1 MALGTAVDLHPTTK
15 ANYRWVAHYRDEARA
30 ACGRHPIRKKY
41 FRSKEDALAFKR
53 DREFN
58 NRETGLLSAQPA
70 PVEKQAIAEAR
81 ENDVPLLE
89 AVSLLRTH
97 GAALNRLKKLGGS
110 LEQIL
115 GKAIEHLEE
124 ERTSITVDEL
134 RSAYL
139 DELELQA
146 HSATHLSHHRSRLG
160 RFAQDF
166 GTRLI
171 VSITPTDIQKWLRS
185 LGLKPTTLRNYRVA
199 LVSMFGHAVFHNGLQ
214 SNPAKKVA
222 VPKDIEKEPA
232 VLTPA
237 QARKLIN
244 NAPPPILP
252 YVVLGLFCGIRREEF
267 EKGLTWQSVNFDD
280 RIVTIPAAIA
290 KKHRRRIITL
300 RENAIEFLLPYRS
313 QQGRI
318 WPRNGRKLLDEA
330 KGSIQPWLQNGL
342 RHSFATYALAA
353 EKNIEALTLEMGHK
367 DTSVLFD
374 HYRAL
379 RGEKVARE
387 FWAIRPTKSKVVAI
401 G

>member
-15 ANYRWVAHYRDEARA
+15 ANYRWVAHYRDEERA
-30 ACGRHPIRKKY
+30 ASGRHPIRKKY
-41 FRSKEDALAFKR
+41 FRSKEDAQAFKR

-58 NRETGLLSAQPA
+58 NRETGLLSAQPE

-81 ENDVPLLE
+81 ENDVPLLQ

-97 GAALNRLKKLGGS
+97 RAALDRLKELGGS

-115 GKAIEHLEE
+115 GEAIGRLEA
-124 ERTSITVDEL
+124 ERASITVDEL
-134 RSAYL
+134 RSGYL
-139 DELELQA
+139 DELELQD
-146 HSATHLSHHRSRLG
+146 HSATHLGHHRSRLC

-166 GTRLI
+166 GDRLI
-171 VSITPTDIQKWLRS
+171 VTITSNDIQRWLRS
-185 LGLKPTTLRNYRVA
+185 LGLQPTTLRNYRVA
-199 LVSMFGHAVFHNGLQ
+199 LFSMFEHAVQNNQLQ
-214 SNPAKKVA
+214 TNPAKKVS
-222 VPKDIEKEPA
+222 VPKDIEKEPE

-237 QARKLIN
+237 QARELIS
-244 NAPPPILP
+244 NACPEILP

-280 RIVTIPAAIA
+280 RTVTIPAAIA
-290 KKHRRRIITL
+290 KKHRRRVITL
-300 RENAIEFLLPYRS
+300 RENVMEFLLPYRTQRS
-313 QQGRI
+313 KI
-318 WPRNGRKLLDEA
+318 WPRNGRKLLDQA
-330 KGSIQPWLQNGL
+330 KRSIQPWPKNGL

-353 EKNIEALTLEMGHK
+353 EKNIEALALEMGHK

-387 FWAIRPTKSKVVAI
+387 FWAIRPIKSKVVAI